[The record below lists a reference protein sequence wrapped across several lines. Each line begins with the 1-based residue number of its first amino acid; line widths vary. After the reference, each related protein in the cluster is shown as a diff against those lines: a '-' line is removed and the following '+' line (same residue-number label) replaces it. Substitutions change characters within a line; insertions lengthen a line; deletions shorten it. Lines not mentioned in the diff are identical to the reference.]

1 MVRSHQ
7 IAHMEAAPTLRRS
20 RTTWNLER
28 HSTRFRA
35 PFQCLSQ
42 KCCMLPAM
50 ARQSSFDIVS
60 KVNLAEVKNAVNQA
74 LKEVRQRFDLKNS
87 QSDIQLHADE
97 NKIVLT
103 SREEATCAA
112 VDQVLR
118 QRLARR
124 GVSLKALTYGV
135 VEPASKDSVRQSI
148 SLQQGIPREK
158 AREIVKLIKKRK
170 IKVQAAI
177 REDYVRVSGKVL
189 DDLQEVIAMLK
200 EEDLGID
207 MQFTNY
213 CS

>member
-124 GVSLKALTYGV
+124 VVSLKALTYGV